1 MLIFF
6 KKITMLIDVRCA
18 KMEQKT
24 EPQFLNNAAL
34 CCFVRLKEMW
44 SMTPHCPFYAK
55 HHGVVLAAN
64 FQKFCHTAKLPEIIF
79 NNY

>member
-1 MLIFF
+1 
-6 KKITMLIDVRCA
+6 
-18 KMEQKT
+18 
-24 EPQFLNNAAL
+24 
-34 CCFVRLKEMW
+34 VRLKEMW